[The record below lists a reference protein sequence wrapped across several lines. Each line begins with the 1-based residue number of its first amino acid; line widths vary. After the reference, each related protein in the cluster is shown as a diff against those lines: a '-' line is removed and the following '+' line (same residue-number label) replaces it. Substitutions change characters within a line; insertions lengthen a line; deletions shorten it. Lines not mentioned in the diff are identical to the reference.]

1 MDSKREGDHQYHNP
15 DPLYHLIGPA
25 NEIES
30 IIEGKVLPT
39 LVDLGA
45 QCSSIT
51 LDMVKELKLDLHPL
65 DTLQLRGWGG
75 AEVGYLGYT
84 ECALE
89 IPEVKGFKQDILFL
103 VVNDSEYGVRVPI
116 LLGTLHINMI
126 LEEATLEEIKNLPA
140 AWKRGSV
147 GSMVLMKEAQLDQGQ
162 EILNLTAKVKLSKN
176 LTILGL
182 QAQKVSGLVNILNH
196 V

>member
-75 AEVGYLGYT
+75 VEVGYLGYT
-84 ECALE
+84 ECTLE
-89 IPEVKGFKQDILFL
+89 IPKVKGFKQDVLLL
-103 VVNDSEYGVRVPI
+103 VVNNSEYRARVPI

-126 LEEATLEEIKNLPA
+126 LEEAN
-140 AWKRGSV
+140 
-147 GSMVLMKEAQLDQGQ
+147 
-162 EILNLTAKVKLSKN
+162 
-176 LTILGL
+176 LGL
-182 QAQKVSGLVNILNH
+182 QAQKVLGLVNITESCEESECNH
-196 V
+196 RGDSRGYRK